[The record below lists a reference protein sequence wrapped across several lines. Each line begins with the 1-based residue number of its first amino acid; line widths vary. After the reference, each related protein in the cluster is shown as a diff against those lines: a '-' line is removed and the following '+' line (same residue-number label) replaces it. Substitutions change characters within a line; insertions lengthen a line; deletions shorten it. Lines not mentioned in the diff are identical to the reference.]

1 MLIKPLNTSNL
12 ILIYSV
18 TCVNM
23 FLSDIFR
30 KVHAND

>member
-1 MLIKPLNTSNL
+1 MLIKSFITSNL

-18 TCVNM
+18 TSMNI
-23 FLSDIFR
+23 FLSDISR